1 MANGTIDEIKNAY
14 ASLLLAKDSLIAEYP
29 VLEDGFIRSD
39 KKTTVYNY
47 ENITQAHGSQYVGKD
62 YKVIN
67 SKYYPNGN
75 EIIGVMKFALPSLD
89 EVTNSNFDTIKLN
102 FNMFKNPGF
111 EKGNQ
116 TYHFYYTDEV
126 NWSETSLT
134 WNNRPESI
142 KHDSSNLLGD
152 FVINQGEEYEIKK
165 EGVHSI
171 KEKVLSKLK
180 KEIEATLI
188 SKQSKLKDE

>member
-1 MANGTIDEIKNAY
+1 MHI
-14 ASLLLAKDSLIAEYP
+14 SS
-29 VLEDGFIRSD
+29 
-39 KKTTVYNY
+39 
-47 ENITQAHGSQYVGKD
+47 
-62 YKVIN
+62 
-67 SKYYPNGN
+67 
-75 EIIGVMKFALPSLD
+75 KFALPSLD

-152 FVINQGEEYEIKK
+152 FVINQGEEYEIKNDLQK
-165 EGVHSI
+165 AVSIDISEKIIKLIEEGT
-171 KEKVLSKLK
+171 
-180 KEIEATLI
+180 KEISISIIFRINNFIIFSYILRSMSLCNIFIIIYSCFFITSKHLI
-188 SKQSKLKDE
+188 VIMIEIS